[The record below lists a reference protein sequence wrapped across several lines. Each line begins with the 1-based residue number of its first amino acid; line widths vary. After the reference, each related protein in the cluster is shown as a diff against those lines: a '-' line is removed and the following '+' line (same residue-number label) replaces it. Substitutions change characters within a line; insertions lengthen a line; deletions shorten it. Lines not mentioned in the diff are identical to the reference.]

1 MREDSDHGAER
12 LDQGF
17 LSSLSQGRGLGGG
30 VKKRSTYISEKCINM
45 VKIGKINHLQVVKS
59 VDFGIYLDGGE
70 SGEILLPSRY
80 VPTESIP
87 GDSLEVFIYRDSE
100 DRLIATTE
108 APYAMV
114 DQCAYLKVVAINKI
128 GAFLDWGLPK
138 DLLVPFSEQRKP
150 MQIDNSYVVFLYLDG
165 ETDRIAA
172 STRLHDHLSEKS
184 FYFKP
189 QQPVDLLI
197 SNRTDMG
204 YQAVVDGSHLGL
216 IYNNEIF
223 QPLRVGQKLRGYI
236 KQIRPDQRIDLCL
249 QLDDQRTRNA
259 LASRILDYL
268 QAHDG
273 TSTLTDKSPPEA
285 IYKAFGVSKKKY
297 KKELGGLYKSKR
309 ILIGKKK
316 ITLLPRS
323 EDPSSPWDQNRKSKE
338 QP

>member
-1 MREDSDHGAER
+1 M
-12 LDQGF
+12 L
-17 LSSLSQGRGLGGG
+17 
-30 VKKRSTYISEKCINM
+30 N
-45 VKIGKINHLQVVKS
+45 IGKINRLQVVKS

-80 VPTESIP
+80 LPAECAP
-87 GDSLEVFIYRDSE
+87 GELLEVFIYRDSE

-108 APYAMV
+108 TPYAMV
-114 DQCAYLKVVAINKI
+114 DQCAYLKVAAINRI

-150 MQIDNSYVVFLYLDG
+150 MEVGNSYVVFLYLDG

-172 STRLHDHLSEKS
+172 STRLSDHLSEKS

-189 QQPVDLLI
+189 QQAVDLLI

-204 YQAVVDGSHLGL
+204 YQAVVDGTHLGL
-216 IYNNEIF
+216 IYDNEIF

-236 KQIRPDQRIDLCL
+236 KQIRPDQKIDLSL
-249 QLDDQRTRNA
+249 QLDDQSTRNT
-259 LASRILDYL
+259 LAHRILDYL

-297 KKELGGLYKSKR
+297 KKELGGLYRSKR
-309 ILIGKKK
+309 IRIEKQK
-316 ITLLPRS
+316 ISLLSHS
-323 EDPSSPWDQNRKSKE
+323 EEPSEEPSSPWNQNRKSE
-338 QP
+338 ELP